1 MDTTNLEKLTVADLR
16 KEAERLGFTGLSK
29 KKKQELIDM
38 ITAASQ
44 KSETVKKTEEP
55 SQKEAAQKKNEAE
68 KAEKQTPKNSDKKA
82 DERKSADK
90 KNEGKTAVKEKNET
104 KANDRALVDKYKQE
118 RSALPQPV
126 EKQHHNNHNNYNNH
140 RYAKIKDNIED
151 SIEMAGP
158 LEVLPEGFGF
168 IKTPEMKSQQEW
180 VYVSGSQIQKFKL
193 ETGDIVG
200 GKVRKAKP
208 GEKYAAML
216 FLEMVNGTQTSDI
229 INKINSMLYADDK
242 KNLDRFKNSQEG
254 ILDLNSDGFGFLRMN
269 NYTSGD
275 NDIYVAPNQIRRFN
289 LRTGDKIV
297 GKIRMPNEG
306 EKFDAL
312 LYVETVNG
320 DIPEKI
326 ASRPRFERLT
336 PVFPEERI
344 TLETDRDIVST
355 RIIDIFSPMGKG
367 QRGMIVAPPKAGK
380 TTLLKEIA
388 QGIRSNHPEIELII
402 LLVDERPEEV
412 TDMKRSIDADIAYST
427 FDQPPENHIRVAEI
441 VLERGKRLVEQGKD
455 VVVLV
460 DSLTRLTRGNNLV
473 VEPSGR
479 TLTGGLD
486 PESLYFPKKFFGSA
500 RNIEGGGS
508 LTILATALVDTGS
521 RMDDIIFE
529 EFKGTGNMELHLERE
544 LAERRIFPAINLNKS
559 GTRREEKLLTP
570 DELKVSYQIRKL
582 YAGNSPV
589 QLTDKIINTLERTTD
604 NEDFLK
610 KILQKSKS

>member
-1 MDTTNLEKLTVADLR
+1 LDTTNLEKLTVADLR

-44 KSETVKKTEEP
+44 KSETVKRTEEP
-55 SQKEAAQKKNEAE
+55 SPKEAAQKKNETE
-68 KAEKQTPKNSDKKA
+68 KAEKQAPKNSDKKA

-104 KANDRALVDKYKQE
+104 KANDRALVDKSKQE
-118 RSALPQPV
+118 RSALPQPM

>member
-16 KEAERLGFTGLSK
+16 KEAEHLGFTGLSK

-44 KSETVKKTEEP
+44 KSETVKRTEEP
-55 SQKEAAQKKNEAE
+55 SPKEAAQKKNETE
-68 KAEKQTPKNSDKKA
+68 KAEKQAPKNSDKKA
-82 DERKSADK
+82 EERKSADK
-90 KNEGKTAVKEKNET
+90 KNEGKTAVKEKHET
-104 KANDRALVDKYKQE
+104 KANDRVLVDKSKQE

-168 IKTPEMKSQQEW
+168 IKTPEMKTQQEW

>member
-104 KANDRALVDKYKQE
+104 KANDRALVDKSKQE

-508 LTILATALVDTGS
+508 LTILATDLVDTGS

>member
-44 KSETVKKTEEP
+44 KSETVKRTEEP
-55 SQKEAAQKKNEAE
+55 SPKEAAQKKNETE
-68 KAEKQTPKNSDKKA
+68 KAEKQAPKNSDKKA

-104 KANDRALVDKYKQE
+104 KANDRALVDKSKQE
-118 RSALPQPV
+118 RSALPQPM

-582 YAGNSPV
+582 YAGNSPE

>member
-44 KSETVKKTEEP
+44 KSETVKRTEEP
-55 SQKEAAQKKNEAE
+55 SPKEAAQKKNETE
-68 KAEKQTPKNSDKKA
+68 KAEKQAPKNSDKKA

-104 KANDRALVDKYKQE
+104 KANDRALVDKSKQE
-118 RSALPQPV
+118 RSALPQPM

-529 EFKGTGNMELHLERE
+529 EFKGTGNMELVLDRKLSEK
-544 LAERRIFPAINLNKS
+544 RIFPAIDIPKS
-559 GTRREEKLLTP
+559 GTRRDDLLLTQEEQSSVDIIRRALNGMKA
-570 DELKVSYQIRKL
+570 DEAVDNILNMFDRTKDN
-582 YAGNSPV
+582 AEFV
-589 QLTDKIINTLERTTD
+589 QMV
-604 NEDFLK
+604 K
-610 KILQKSKS
+610 KMKFI